1 MKLPIRRI
9 DLNLLGGR
17 TARLEAAEAERRAR
31 AEFEALVK
39 LHQGAVYAYL
49 RSRLLQSTDAED
61 LTQEVFLR
69 AYLAR
74 SRFNGSREFKPW
86 LMGIAR
92 NLLREHVRRLKR
104 QKEVAW
110 TELCMEL
117 DELASPEEEPRS
129 EELSQL
135 PSCMERLGPSAREAL
150 EFHYGS
156 RMQLVD
162 IGQRLR
168 RSEGAVKLLLH
179 RARQALK
186 HCLESK
192 AARTRDG

>member
-1 MKLPIRRI
+1 
-9 DLNLLGGR
+9 
-17 TARLEAAEAERRAR
+17 
-31 AEFEALVK
+31 
-39 LHQGAVYAYL
+39 
-49 RSRLLQSTDAED
+49 
-61 LTQEVFLR
+61 
-69 AYLAR
+69 
-74 SRFNGSREFKPW
+74 
-86 LMGIAR
+86 MGIAR
-92 NLLREHVRRLKR
+92 NLLSEHVRRLKR
-104 QKEVAW
+104 HKEIAW

-117 DELASPEEEPRS
+117 DELASAEEEPRS
-129 EELSQL
+129 EELFHL

-168 RSEGAVKLLLH
+168 RSEGAVKLLLF

-192 AARTRDG
+192 TARTRDG